1 MASYTQFIEIKRVTK
16 DKSGS
21 NVVRNETIKI
31 ADIKS
36 FRPWFKTAKEDYI
49 KGELTMLILENNA
62 SVNTESEPLEKEK
75 EPVEKEKRNTL
86 LVSESYNDFVTR
98 MRSFVIIK

>member
-1 MASYTQFIEIKRVTK
+1 MASDTQFIEIKRVTK
-16 DKSGS
+16 DKQSN

-36 FRPWFKTAKEDYI
+36 FRPWFKTAKEDDI
-49 KGELTMLILENNA
+49 KGELTMLMLENNA
-62 SVNTESEPLEKEK
+62 SANTESEPA
-75 EPVEKEKRNTL
+75 EKEKRNTL
-86 LVSESYNDFVTR
+86 LISESYNDFVTR